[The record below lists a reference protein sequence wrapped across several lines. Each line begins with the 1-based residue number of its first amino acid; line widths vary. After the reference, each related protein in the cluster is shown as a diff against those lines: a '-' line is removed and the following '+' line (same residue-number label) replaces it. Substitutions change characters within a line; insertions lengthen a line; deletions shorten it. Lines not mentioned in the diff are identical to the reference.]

1 MKTSIKTTM
10 AIAAMFLSTL
20 ATAQTIHT
28 FSYDGGKRAEVYI
41 GYADGIYVRTPV
53 TNYDTKFVK
62 GSRSDCEYKKHG
74 SCKSKS
80 QMLSEIESKVRSG
93 EYWR

>member
-1 MKTSIKTTM
+1 M

-41 GYADGIYVRTPV
+41 GYADGIYVRTQLAMM
-53 TNYDTKFVK
+53 T
-62 GSRSDCEYKKHG
+62 
-74 SCKSKS
+74 
-80 QMLSEIESKVRSG
+80 
-93 EYWR
+93 